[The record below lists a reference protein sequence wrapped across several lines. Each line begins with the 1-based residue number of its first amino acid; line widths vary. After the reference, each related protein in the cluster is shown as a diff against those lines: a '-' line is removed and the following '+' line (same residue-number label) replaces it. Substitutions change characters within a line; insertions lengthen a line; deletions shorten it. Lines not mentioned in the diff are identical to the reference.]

1 MMIQTPPS
9 LTTLGLTALLLTV
22 TPISVHAL
30 EAGRPGHADPRI
42 KTYTYDPAQ
51 VFRITGHFGFVTTI
65 QFDEGETVDSVQ
77 LGDHVS
83 WQVDR
88 LKRGDMLSVVPI
100 ERAHGFTNMLVTTNE
115 RIYAFDMTARHAPH
129 EAGGGDL
136 TFLYRFEYPKTWEE
150 IEAERTAKA
159 EAERQAATARA
170 REAQTIRGFDEIEA
184 KAGSPVN
191 RAYRASGVVS
201 QKPVAMLDDGQKT
214 YIRFPSGTPMPA
226 VFAVRPDRTEAILNH
241 STLPDGTLVVHGVRA
256 RLTLRGSEGVVCIY
270 NDARI
275 EPQKPRALFR
285 LTGTRAASQTDTP
298 YAFIREDRHDR

>member
-1 MMIQTPPS
+1 MSTQTLFLS
-9 LTTLGLTALLLTV
+9 KILGITALLLTV
-22 TPISVHAL
+22 TPISAHAL

-42 KTYTYDPAQ
+42 KTYTYDRSQ

-129 EAGGGDL
+129 EASGGDV
-136 TFLYRFEYPKTWEE
+136 TFLYRFDYPKTWEE
-150 IEAERTAKA
+150 IEAERIAQA
-159 EAERQAATARA
+159 EAERQAAEERI
-170 REAQTIRGFDEIEA
+170 REAQTIRSFDEIEA
-184 KAGSPVN
+184 KTSRPIN
-191 RAYRASGVVS
+191 RAYRASGAEW
-201 QKPVAMLDDGQKT
+201 QKPVAMLDDGRKT
-214 YIRFPSGTPMPA
+214 YIKFPPGTPMPA

-241 STLPDGTLVVHGVRA
+241 STLSDGTLVIHGVRA

-275 EPQKPRALFR
+275 EPEEPRALLW
-285 LTGTRAASQTDTP
+285 LTGTRATSHADTSHP
-298 YAFIREDRHDR
+298 FIREYRHDR

>member
-1 MMIQTPPS
+1 MTIQTSPLPKI
-9 LTTLGLTALLLTV
+9 LGMTALLLA
-22 TPISVHAL
+22 TPISAHAL

-42 KTYTYDPAQ
+42 KTYIYDRSQ

-65 QFDEGETVDSVQ
+65 QFGEGETVDSVQ

-100 ERAHGFTNMLVTTNE
+100 ERAHGFTNMLVTTNS
-115 RIYAFDMTARHAPH
+115 RVYAFDMTARHAPH
-129 EAGGGDL
+129 NASGGDV
-136 TFLYRFEYPKTWEE
+136 TFLYRFDYPKTWEE
-150 IEAERTAKA
+150 IEAERTVKA
-159 EAERQAATARA
+159 EAERQAAEERA

-184 KAGSPVN
+184 KTNGPIN
-191 RAYRASGVVS
+191 RAYRASGTEW

-214 YIRFPSGTPMPA
+214 YIKFPLGTPMPA

-256 RLTLRGSEGVVCIY
+256 RLTLRSSEGVVCIY
-270 NDARI
+270 NDART
-275 EPQKPRALFR
+275 EPQKPRALFQ
-285 LTGTRAASQTDTP
+285 LTGTRDANRADASHP
-298 YAFIREDRHDR
+298 FIREDRHDR